1 MNLFPLSFFFIFQF
15 NMCMQQLYI
24 FIYPNSRD
32 NRTIIIENLHSY
44 ICTNYQE
51 LLDDFKSMLQ
61 TMDSFGK
68 YEEIW
73 AGRDNI

>member
-1 MNLFPLSFFFIFQF
+1 
-15 NMCMQQLYI
+15 MCMQQLYI

-51 LLDDFKSMLQ
+51 LLDDFKNRLQ
-61 TMDSFGK
+61 TMYSFGK